1 MPGLNFTAMHEHA
14 QAAARNGLSSGE
26 EETAATPGQ
35 RQVGSKARASDWAAD
50 RPPDVRTSSLVAT
63 GCPSAHLLCVLLVFI
78 LHVIGFACAESTS
91 PSGWQF
97 NIGFACAESTSPSG

>member
-1 MPGLNFTAMHEHA
+1 MQEDEAGMPGLNFTAMLEHA

-63 GCPSAHLLCVLLVFI
+63 GCPSNWLPLLGGTRVVFPRP
-78 LHVIGFACAESTS
+78 ESS
-91 PSGWQF
+91 WF
-97 NIGFACAESTSPSG
+97 WES